1 MALSVDS
8 RKIVKA
14 EVVPWEEG
22 EWGVA
27 WETAEGHQGADRV
40 GKKSTAQRIV
50 DAITVRKAAPAG
62 AHN

>member
-1 MALSVDS
+1 MESAVALSVDS

-27 WETAEGHQGADRV
+27 WETADGHQGADRI

-50 DAITVRKAAPAG
+50 AVVAAQRKA
-62 AHN
+62 